1 MAGDSG
7 WLLGLWALICGGG
20 APHRYAGRD
29 KGRARATVL
38 LPEVKWPGCRDPL
51 RRDSLPWLSLHAFH

>member
-38 LPEVKWPGCRDPL
+38 LPEVK
-51 RRDSLPWLSLHAFH
+51 